1 MEAIC
6 PPACCCGLYGLR
18 SDWPILTHSNCLPN
32 PRFQPIRNREVMRAV
47 KKAEEKGRLIGER
60 KAAESF
66 SSEKADSG
74 RGLGVVGVAETRS
87 SVEIVTWTCTGHIC
101 PGPWG
106 LGTLPQKVIL
116 KVRFAWKTAAQ
127 EGVLALPTP
136 AMVER

>member
-1 MEAIC
+1 M
-6 PPACCCGLYGLR
+6 G
-18 SDWPILTHSNCLPN
+18 W
-32 PRFQPIRNREVMRAV
+32 
-47 KKAEEKGRLIGER
+47 
-60 KAAESF
+60 
-66 SSEKADSG
+66 
-74 RGLGVVGVAETRS
+74 GLGVVGVAETRS

-101 PGPWG
+101 PGPRG